1 MNFEDIL
8 KIEDETER
16 VQKTYELF
24 NEDTRLN
31 HSKAARVEFLT
42 TVRYIEEYLKPG
54 GKILDIGAGAG
65 EYSLY
70 FARKGYDVS
79 ALELSEN
86 NIKAFRK
93 KISPEDHIHLI
104 QGNAMDLSCFEDD
117 SFDIV
122 LMLGPLYHLSR
133 DEDKQ
138 TCIAQAKR
146 VCKPGGKIFF
156 AFISNDMVILTEFSY
171 RPDYFTAGDYNNET
185 FRLDDFPFVF
195 HTVER
200 CREVLRAGGI
210 RILKE
215 VASDGVSELMED
227 KINALDEEGY
237 RQYLRYHYYICE
249 KPECLGMSNHLLFIG
264 EK

>member
-42 TVRYIEEYLKPG
+42 TVRYIEEYLKPR

-117 SFDIV
+117 SFDVV

-171 RPDYFTAGDYNNET
+171 RPDYFTAGDYNKET

-200 CREVLRAGGI
+200 CRDVLRAGGI

>member
-42 TVRYIEEYLKPG
+42 TVRYIEEYLKPR

-171 RPDYFTAGDYNNET
+171 RPDYFTAGDYNKET

-200 CREVLRAGGI
+200 CRDVLRAGGI

>member
-171 RPDYFTAGDYNNET
+171 RPDYFTAGDYNKET

-200 CREVLRAGGI
+200 CRDVLRAGGI